1 VKSNSENG
9 SMVVEFVLYGVLLQL
24 GILVFALN
32 AFNFQ
37 AQQLTADSIARHA
50 LRSYLVGDVD
60 PEISA
65 NQVLYSFQSRST
77 VELRLEC
84 DLDCT
89 STGSLVTLWVKLGE
103 ASASA
108 SAVR

>member
-1 VKSNSENG
+1 MEASLPAITPAPVPPPKSP
-9 SMVVEFVLYGVLLQL
+9 
-24 GILVFALN
+24 
-32 AFNFQ
+32 
-37 AQQLTADSIARHA
+37 AQKSPATETASPFSDFLDAATADNAPQDAQES
-50 LRSYLVGDVD
+50 VD